1 MYSSWSPTIT
11 NLTFSGQQL
20 WHWTQLLWAKESWRA
35 SGKRGSFLCF
45 HHHCQ
50 PGKQKWTL
58 KKCQSGWYTKLQTF
72 FWIFN
77 QGYEETGKAALWKE
91 ETQVFHWPLSLLF
104 IWPCL
109 VACRIFAL
117 FDQGLNSRP
126 QQWKRTV
133 LTTGPPENSHLFLF
147 LKWLA

>member
-50 PGKQKWTL
+50 PGKQKWAL
-58 KKCQSGWYTKLQTF
+58 KKCQSDDTQNYRPFSEFLIKGMRRQGKLHCGRKKLRSFIGLFLSFIYLAMPRGLQDLRSL
-72 FWIFN
+72 WPGI
-77 QGYEETGKAALWKE
+77 ELKASAVKAHSPD
-91 ETQVFHWPLSLLF
+91 HWTTREFSPLSLLKN
-104 IWPCL
+104 
-109 VACRIFAL
+109 
-117 FDQGLNSRP
+117 G
-126 QQWKRTV
+126 
-133 LTTGPPENSHLFLF
+133 
-147 LKWLA
+147 